1 MKMELH
7 FGDVKGEQ
15 YEALIK
21 YCCATCDYFML
32 VYRVKRTKALR
43 GLQKDFLNR
52 LRKYSVK
59 SRMDWGWA
67 GTPCEFDER
76 FDYRVCFYKIALGA
90 EELLLE
96 AEHLYG
102 FDGEDFPQD
111 LAFFRGNYCFLY
123 TRTGD
128 ECSSVVDPTKQDVA
142 FLKERGIV
150 YQRIDHETLM
160 TIEACK
166 DVDKVL
172 DAVICKNLFLCNRQE
187 TNFYLLLLP
196 GDKKFKTKEV
206 SSQLGVAR
214 LSFGNETYM
223 EKFLDIT
230 PGSVSILGLM
240 NDKENHVQLLIDEDL
255 LKEPYIGCHPCINTS
270 SLKINMKDMMEKII
284 PAMKHEPIF
293 VKLGQEE

>member
-1 MKMELH
+1 MKVELH

-111 LAFFRGNYCFLY
+111 LAFFRGDQCWFA
-123 TRTGD
+123 
-128 ECSSVVDPTKQDVA
+128 SVEITV
-142 FLKERGIV
+142 
-150 YQRIDHETLM
+150 
-160 TIEACK
+160 
-166 DVDKVL
+166 
-172 DAVICKNLFLCNRQE
+172 
-187 TNFYLLLLP
+187 FYIP
-196 GDKKFKTKEV
+196 E
-206 SSQLGVAR
+206 
-214 LSFGNETYM
+214 
-223 EKFLDIT
+223 
-230 PGSVSILGLM
+230 
-240 NDKENHVQLLIDEDL
+240 
-255 LKEPYIGCHPCINTS
+255 
-270 SLKINMKDMMEKII
+270 
-284 PAMKHEPIF
+284 PAMNALRLWIRQNRMW
-293 VKLGQEE
+293 LS